1 MSRTRRFDPTQRS
14 ATTSLMPAQN
24 QPPLQNRPS
33 AHTTVTSTHPLLHC
47 CETWQ
52 VLAARN
58 QLLQNRPQ
66 QAETWHAIEQL
77 DRELLQPLESRYGIV
92 TLTYGF
98 AGRELTKAVE
108 KRATEGG
115 WLPNITPAFDQH
127 AGHEL
132 NTRGNRICKR
142 DGFAV
147 DMRVPGHSSLDV
159 ASWVSENLP
168 FDRMYLYDDERPF
181 HLSWA
186 PKPVAMVVRMVET
199 ESGHLIPRVIR
210 R

>member
-1 MSRTRRFDPTQRS
+1 
-14 ATTSLMPAQN
+14 MPSQYR
-24 QPPLQNRPS
+24 PPLQNRPS
-33 AHTTVTSTHPLLHC
+33 PQTALASTRTLLHC

-66 QAETWHAIEQL
+66 QPETWHAIEQL
-77 DRELLQPLESRYGIV
+77 DRELIQPLESRYGIV
-92 TLTYGF
+92 ILTYGF

-108 KRATEGG
+108 KRAGEGG
-115 WLPNITPAFDQH
+115 WLPNISPASDQH

-132 NTRGNRICKR
+132 NTHGTRICKR

-147 DMRVPGHSSLDV
+147 DLRVPGQSSLDV
-159 ASWVSENLP
+159 AAWVSENLP

-186 PKPVAMVVRMVET
+186 PNPVAMVVRMVKM
-199 ESGHLIPRVIR
+199 ESGRLVPRVVR